1 MARRAV
7 IDLSHN
13 ETCAYL
19 ALALEGR
26 GLPQGITRPLARYA
40 VDQGLIAEALDWTA
54 EDLPSLVQALPAPAR
69 PQRQSLDLELWARI
83 KALAAHTYV
92 PESQASKLS
101 GAGAGIN
108 DND

>member
-1 MARRAV
+1 M

-40 VDQGLIAEALDWTA
+40 VDAGLVAEALEWSAD
-54 EDLPSLVQALPAPAR
+54 DLPRLIQALPTPAK
-69 PQRQSLDLELWARI
+69 PKRQTLDPELWARI

-92 PESQASKLS
+92 PESETSKLS
-101 GAGAGIN
+101 GAGAGTH

>member
-1 MARRAV
+1 M

-19 ALALEGR
+19 ALALEGG
-26 GLPQGITRPLARYA
+26 GLPQGVTRILARYA
-40 VDQGLIAEALDWTA
+40 VDAGLVEAALEWRPEALPTLIKN
-54 EDLPSLVQALPAPAR
+54 LPPPSR
-69 PQRQSLDLELWARI
+69 PRRQTLDPELWARI

-92 PESQASKLS
+92 PESETSKLS